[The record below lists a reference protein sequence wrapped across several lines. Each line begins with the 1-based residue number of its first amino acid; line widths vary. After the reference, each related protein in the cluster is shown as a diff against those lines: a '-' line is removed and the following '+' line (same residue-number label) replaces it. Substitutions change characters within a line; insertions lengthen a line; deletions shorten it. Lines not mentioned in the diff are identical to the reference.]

1 MHRLN
6 MIGDIVDLAYKK
18 GIMEGR
24 RQMEGMMI
32 HASETGQPIEIH
44 GKVWF
49 VKSDMQNLR
58 GIFHNLRSELCEG
71 SRIDLL

>member
-1 MHRLN
+1 MNRLTE
-6 MIGDIVDLAYKK
+6 IGDIVNLAYEK

-24 RQMEGMMI
+24 RQMEEVMI
-32 HASETGQPIEIH
+32 HASETGRPIEIH

-58 GIFHNLRSELCEG
+58 RIFADLKSESCKKHW
-71 SRIDLL
+71 